1 MASTRFFETKS
12 APNPFVV
19 WLRSVYGD
27 DRLCLT
33 EPFTYADWRDAFF
46 NPTHPKGKKFPTS
59 MTPLVPVPELL
70 LTGF

>member
-1 MASTRFFETKS
+1 LKQNLPEQLF
-12 APNPFVV
+12 V

-27 DRLCLT
+27 EKDRLCLT

-46 NPTHPKGKKFPTS
+46 NPTHPKGEEIPNS
-59 MTPLVPVPELL
+59 MTLLVPVPELL